1 MRNESA
7 EDFLSLLK
15 EWEKLCIAH
24 LSPISEMA
32 EGNPKRWEDEE
43 EGENNE
49 EDDADVD
56 DSEVF
61 EVEEILS
68 ISYGD
73 PNDNGKSELHF
84 KVLQ

>member
-1 MRNESA
+1 
-7 EDFLSLLK
+7 
-15 EWEKLCIAH
+15 
-24 LSPISEMA
+24 MA

-43 EGENNE
+43 GKNNE

-73 PNDNGKSELHF
+73 PNDNRKSELHF